1 MKSVLK
7 KAAALLT
14 QTWLWSLL
22 LVLSVALLVWWGGP
36 LLAVNDHKF
45 WADPVARL
53 LSISVLILVWGLAM
67 VFVSWRAGQHKKAM
81 ADSEEGQIQAREA
94 LDAEAA
100 RKTLRKRFKQA
111 LHTLKN
117 TSVYKG
123 RSERWR
129 DELPWYVV
137 LGPQGAGKT
146 SLLDF
151 SGLEF
156 PLNKLDRSLTR
167 DLRGTRDCEWYFAEH
182 GVLIDTAGGYL
193 TQGNEPVNASG
204 WKTLLGLL
212 RKRKRERPLN
222 GVLVTVPVD
231 SLMQASHD
239 RLSGLSDQ
247 IRARLQDVHQV
258 LRIELPVYLVLTKT
272 DLIPG
277 FTEFFEALTREER
290 AQVFGATFESGQGG
304 AALMRSE
311 CEALLVRLNSQVIA
325 RMHQERD
332 TRRRG
337 RMLDF
342 PRQLSDVATQ
352 LCVFADMTFT
362 GNRYQRASPLR
373 GFYLTSAPHVPQPDE
388 TGAGV
393 EHTRA
398 MPAMLSGH
406 AYFIHH
412 LLSRVMFPE
421 AQLAELDKRERRRLH

>member
-167 DLRGTRDCEWYFAEH
+167 DPRPARY
-182 GVLIDTAGGYL
+182 AGL
-193 TQGNEPVNASG
+193 
-204 WKTLLGLL
+204 
-212 RKRKRERPLN
+212 
-222 GVLVTVPVD
+222 
-231 SLMQASHD
+231 
-239 RLSGLSDQ
+239 
-247 IRARLQDVHQV
+247 
-258 LRIELPVYLVLTKT
+258 
-272 DLIPG
+272 
-277 FTEFFEALTREER
+277 
-290 AQVFGATFESGQGG
+290 
-304 AALMRSE
+304 
-311 CEALLVRLNSQVIA
+311 
-325 RMHQERD
+325 
-332 TRRRG
+332 
-337 RMLDF
+337 
-342 PRQLSDVATQ
+342 
-352 LCVFADMTFT
+352 
-362 GNRYQRASPLR
+362 
-373 GFYLTSAPHVPQPDE
+373 
-388 TGAGV
+388 
-393 EHTRA
+393 
-398 MPAMLSGH
+398 
-406 AYFIHH
+406 
-412 LLSRVMFPE
+412 
-421 AQLAELDKRERRRLH
+421 